1 MDITFTLT
9 VAFNREKH
17 WLIVCLYSFDKIYFW
32 QKADKNILYPAA
44 SVFVN
49 LTNSYEKP
57 DIMPEMIELAKYSKQ
72 HVPEDHEK
80 VRATSLII

>member
-1 MDITFTLT
+1 MT
-9 VAFNREKH
+9 VVNTQNQTEFSIFFRSNLNLFFK
-17 WLIVCLYSFDKIYFW
+17 

-72 HVPEDHEK
+72 HVPEEHEK
-80 VRATSLII
+80 VR

>member
-1 MDITFTLT
+1 MNVVNTLNQT
-9 VAFNREKH
+9 EFSIFFHLN
-17 WLIVCLYSFDKIYFW
+17 LILFFK

-72 HVPEDHEK
+72 HVPEEHEK
-80 VRATSLII
+80 VR